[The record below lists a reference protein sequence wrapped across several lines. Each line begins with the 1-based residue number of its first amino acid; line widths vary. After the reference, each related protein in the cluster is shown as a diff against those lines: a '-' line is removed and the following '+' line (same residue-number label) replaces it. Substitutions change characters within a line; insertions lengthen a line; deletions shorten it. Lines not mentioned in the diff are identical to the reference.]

1 MLQRALEKLGDSP
14 GTYGGIDVD
23 RIRNKI
29 KEMQKT
35 EELTIFEI

>member
-1 MLQRALEKLGDSP
+1 MYSN
-14 GTYGGIDVD
+14 IDVD

-35 EELTIFEI
+35 KDLVIFAI

>member
-1 MLQRALEKLGDSP
+1 MLGRALEKLGDSP
-14 GTYGGIDVD
+14 AIYGKIDVD

-35 EELTIFEI
+35 KVLTIFEI